1 MNVLTTDIPGV
12 LIFEPRVFK
21 DSRGFFLE
29 TFHKQRYRDAG
40 IQHEFVQDNL
50 SESAYGTVR
59 GLHYQIQHPQG
70 KLCSVL
76 RGEVFDVAVDLRKRS
91 PTFGRWT
98 AVRLTEKNR
107 RQVYIPPGM
116 AHGFCVLSD
125 LVVFAY
131 KCTDFYHP
139 ESERTILWNDEQLAI
154 DWPIRRPSLSEKDRQ
169 GVPFAKAPCYDA
181 DEHSNAP
188 DATSESI
195 PQGI

>member
-1 MNVLTTDIPGV
+1 MNVLTTAIPGV

-91 PTFGRWT
+91 STFGRWT

-125 LVVFAY
+125 LAVFAY

-139 ESERTILWNDEQLAI
+139 ESERTILWNDQQLAI
-154 DWPIRRPSLSEKDRQ
+154 DWPLHRPSLSEKDRQ
-169 GVPFAKAPCYDA
+169 GVPFSQAPCYDA
-181 DEHSNAP
+181 DEHWNAL

-195 PQGI
+195 PQGT